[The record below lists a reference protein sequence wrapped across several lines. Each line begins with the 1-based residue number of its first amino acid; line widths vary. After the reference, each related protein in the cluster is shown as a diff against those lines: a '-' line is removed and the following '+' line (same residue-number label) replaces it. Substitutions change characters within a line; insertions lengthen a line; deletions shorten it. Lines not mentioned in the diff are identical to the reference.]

1 MVSSD
6 SNDVNVDYEES
17 AKLLAGWMAAHNNP
31 RVIIATGFIAR
42 DKNGR
47 PTTLK
52 RCVSRGLY
60 SIRITVRTVHTAY
73 GLNVSD
79 LQCAS
84 SGCPVVLIW

>member
-1 MVSSD
+1 MTWRDLAWAGVGAGMGVQVVSSD

-17 AKLLAGWMAAHNNP
+17 SRLLTGWMARNENP

-52 RCVSRGLY
+52 R
-60 SIRITVRTVHTAY
+60 
-73 GLNVSD
+73 
-79 LQCAS
+79 
-84 SGCPVVLIW
+84 